1 MIEPPLWLVI
11 LPIAATPLVYL
22 TRRWG
27 IGAHLAA
34 LVALLTGLLV
44 WSLPPTNPIRLLG
57 RPFLLDPLT
66 QYALVL
72 IFVTTAILFLV
83 AWRLPQG
90 WSFFPLGL
98 VLLGLFAVVGMS
110 RHLGITALVA
120 ALATVGTAI
129 AIQGGQSGSTRAAWR
144 FLLMMFL
151 ALPFFLLTA
160 WRVDLYREDAKNVIY
175 LGQAA
180 FLLGVGMTIWLA
192 AVPMHGWLTAVGA
205 QAPPVVA
212 AFVLTAFPL
221 LALVT
226 LLHTLTEATWFIWLA
241 QAGDLLLL
249 AGLISAAIG
258 GALAAVQRGLRP
270 LLGYAALFDLGCLLV
285 ALATQATGGGLAFYT
300 GLATRALGLALT
312 GAATATIG
320 LAVEDDSLAGLRG
333 AARHMPLATV
343 ALAAGGFSL
352 AGLPLTAGFLPRWL
366 LFGGLAQADP
376 RWVWLLVAAGVGVAI
391 GYLRSLNAM
400 LAAPVEATDRSDPPR
415 PDRLATAILVALGLL
430 TLALGLF
437 PQPLLQA
444 AQRLLTLYPL
454 PLL

>member
-22 TRRWG
+22 IRRWG

-129 AIQGGQSGSTRAAWR
+129 VIQGGQSGSTRAAWR

-151 ALPFFLLTA
+151 ALPFFLLAA
-160 WRVDLYREDAKNVIY
+160 WRVDLYREEAKNVIY

-180 FLLGVGMTIWLA
+180 FFLGAGMTIWLA

-226 LLHTLTEATWFIWLA
+226 LLHTLTEATWFIWLD
-241 QAGDLLLL
+241 AGGRSAL
-249 AGLISAAIG
+249 AGRL
-258 GALAAVQRGLRP
+258 
-270 LLGYAALFDLGCLLV
+270 D
-285 ALATQATGGGLAFYT
+285 
-300 GLATRALGLALT
+300 
-312 GAATATIG
+312 
-320 LAVEDDSLAGLRG
+320 
-333 AARHMPLATV
+333 
-343 ALAAGGFSL
+343 
-352 AGLPLTAGFLPRWL
+352 
-366 LFGGLAQADP
+366 FGGDG
-376 RWVWLLVAAGVGVAI
+376 RGVGR
-391 GYLRSLNAM
+391 RSARA
-400 LAAPVEATDRSDPPR
+400 AAPVGLRR
-415 PDRLATAILVALGLL
+415 PV
-430 TLALGLF
+430 
-437 PQPLLQA
+437 
-444 AQRLLTLYPL
+444 
-454 PLL
+454 

>member
-1 MIEPPLWLVI
+1 VIEPPLWLVI

-34 LVALLTGLLV
+34 LVALLAGLLV
-44 WSLPPTNPIRLLG
+44 WSLPPTNLISLLG
-57 RPFLLDPLT
+57 RPFLLDTLT
-66 QYALVL
+66 QYALAL
-72 IFVTTAILFLV
+72 IFVTTASLFLA

-120 ALATVGTAI
+120 TLAAVGMAI
-129 AIQGGQSGSTRAAWR
+129 IIQGGQAGSTRAAWR

-151 ALPFFLLTA
+151 ALPFFLLAA
-160 WRVDLYREDAKNVIY
+160 WRVDLFREDAKNVIY

-180 FLLGVGMTIWLA
+180 FLLGAGMTIWLA

-226 LLHTLTEATWFIWLA
+226 LLHTLTEATWFVWLA

-249 AGLISAAIG
+249 AGLISAAAG
-258 GALAAVQRGLRP
+258 GVLAAVQRGLRP

-285 ALATQATGGGLAFYT
+285 ALATQAGGMAFYA

-333 AARHMPLATV
+333 AARHMPLATA

-376 RWVWLLVAAGVGVAI
+376 RWVWLLVAAGVGVAL

-400 LAAPVEATDRSDPPR
+400 LASPVETTDRAASPR
-415 PDRLATAILVALGLL
+415 PDRVATAILVALGLL

-444 AQRLLTLYPL
+444 AQHLAALYPL
-454 PLL
+454 PLF